1 MKVINKIFLIVLI
14 TVFSVNMSL
23 AQDNNRT
30 KLSYSKEFLETLTE
44 YQKDLISKERKYL
57 QKQRE
62 AIRVTFTNI
71 QKEII
76 EDTSITRGEKKK
88 LIIDSFNEKQLNLIK
103 RYETRIDTIRN
114 KIYLTLNETQ
124 KKIMKKRMKKYKKN
138 KKNFNK
144 N

>member
-14 TVFSVNMSL
+14 TVFSVDMSL
-23 AQDNNRT
+23 AQDNKRS
-30 KLSYSKEFLETLTE
+30 KLFYSKGFLETLSE

-62 AIRVTFTNI
+62 AIQLTFTNI

-76 EDTSITRGEKKK
+76 EDTSITKGEKKK
-88 LIIDSFNEKQLNLIK
+88 LFIESFNEKQLNLIK

-114 KIYLTLNETQ
+114 KFYLTLNENQ
-124 KKIMKKRMKKYKKN
+124 KTLLKKRRKKSKKN
-138 KKNFNK
+138 D
-144 N
+144 

>member
-1 MKVINKIFLIVLI
+1 
-14 TVFSVNMSL
+14 MSL

-62 AIRVTFTNI
+62 AIRLTFTNI

-88 LIIDSFNEKQLNLIK
+88 LIIESFNEKQLNLIK

-114 KIYLTLNETQ
+114 KFYLTLNENQ
-124 KKIMKKRMKKYKKN
+124 KTLLKKRRKKSKKN
-138 KKNFNK
+138 D
-144 N
+144 

>member
-62 AIRVTFTNI
+62 AIRLTFTNI

-114 KIYLTLNETQ
+114 KFYLTLDENQ
-124 KKIMKKRMKKYKKN
+124 KTLLKKN
-138 KKNFNK
+138 RKKSKKND
-144 N
+144 

>member
-62 AIRVTFTNI
+62 AIRLTFTNI

-114 KIYLTLNETQ
+114 KFYLTLNENQ
-124 KKIMKKRMKKYKKN
+124 KTLLKKRRKKSKKN
-138 KKNFNK
+138 D
-144 N
+144 

>member
-14 TVFSVNMSL
+14 TVFSINMSL

-114 KIYLTLNETQ
+114 KFYLTLDENQ
-124 KKIMKKRMKKYKKN
+124 KTLLKKN
-138 KKNFNK
+138 RKKSKKND
-144 N
+144 

>member
-14 TVFSVNMSL
+14 TVFSVDMSL
-23 AQDNNRT
+23 AQDNKRS
-30 KLSYSKEFLETLTE
+30 KLSYSKDFLETLSE

-62 AIRVTFTNI
+62 AIQLTFTNI

-88 LIIDSFNEKQLNLIK
+88 LIIESFNEKQLNLIK

-114 KIYLTLNETQ
+114 KFYLTLNENQ
-124 KKIMKKRMKKYKKN
+124 KTLLKKRRKKSKKN
-138 KKNFNK
+138 D
-144 N
+144 

>member
-14 TVFSVNMSL
+14 TVFSVDMSL
-23 AQDNNRT
+23 AQDNKRS
-30 KLSYSKEFLETLTE
+30 KLSYSKDFLETLSE

-62 AIRVTFTNI
+62 AIQLTFTNI

-76 EDTSITRGEKKK
+76 EDTSITKGEKKK
-88 LIIDSFNEKQLNLIK
+88 LIIESFNEKQLNLIK

-114 KIYLTLNETQ
+114 KFYLTLNENQ
-124 KKIMKKRMKKYKKN
+124 KKLLKKRRKKSKKN
-138 KKNFNK
+138 D
-144 N
+144 

>member
-14 TVFSVNMSL
+14 TVFSINMSL

-62 AIRVTFTNI
+62 AIRLTFTNI

-76 EDTSITRGEKKK
+76 EDSSITRGEKKK
-88 LIIDSFNEKQLNLIK
+88 LIIDSFNEKQLDLIK

-114 KIYLTLNETQ
+114 KFYLTLNENQ
-124 KKIMKKRMKKYKKN
+124 KTLLKKRRKKSKKN
-138 KKNFNK
+138 D
-144 N
+144 